1 MRTGTAIFGGRNFRR
16 QLLVT
21 SLMLTVTAFAQTST
35 STTPS
40 AHSTH
45 GAAMTHAKGTFTVKL
60 EPQKDE
66 PADPKLARLTIDK
79 QFTGDL
85 EGTSHG
91 QMLSAGTD
99 TKGSAGYVAIEKVTS
114 TLNGKSGT
122 FTLQHTAT
130 MNRGVPQLSITVVPD
145 SGTGELV
152 GIHGSLQII
161 IANGKHS
168 YDFEYAIEP

>member
-1 MRTGTAIFGGRNFRR
+1 MAHIVAVEKMHLRRLFVVAMILQILATSALTQNSGTAN
-16 QLLVT
+16 Q
-21 SLMLTVTAFAQTST
+21 
-35 STTPS
+35 
-40 AHSTH
+40 TH

-66 PADPKLARLTIDK
+66 PSDPKLARLTIDK

-99 TKGSAGYVAIEKVTS
+99 TKGSAGYVAIEKVTG
-114 TLNGKSGT
+114 TLGGRSGS
-122 FTLQHTAT
+122 FILQHTAT
-130 MNRGVPQLSITVVPD
+130 LNRGVPQLSITVVPD
-145 SGTGELV
+145 SGTGELA
-152 GIHGSLQII
+152 GIRGSLQII
-161 IANGKHS
+161 IADGKHS

>member
-1 MRTGTAIFGGRNFRR
+1 
-16 QLLVT
+16 
-21 SLMLTVTAFAQTST
+21 
-35 STTPS
+35 
-40 AHSTH
+40 
-45 GAAMTHAKGTFTVKL
+45 MTHAKGTFTVKL